1 MSVPKD
7 PYMLF
12 SFVNTKLRDDF
23 STLDLFCENYDED
36 KDDILK
42 KLGDIGYSYDS
53 EQNRFT

>member
-1 MSVPKD
+1 MNVPKD

-42 KLGDIGYSYDS
+42 KLGDIGYSYDT
-53 EQNRFT
+53 EQNRFA